1 VALPRLACVA
11 VSLFPL
17 AARLRSE
24 PELAREAVV
33 IVEGNGSAARVIAA
47 SRLARR
53 AGVRPGLTLPQAR
66 ALIPK
71 LVARPR
77 DAECERAAQEALLE
91 IAERFSPRIE
101 DDGEGVAYLDVDGID
116 RRFRPARKGGP
127 RGTAASPSSPAAAAA
142 SPEMSLACA
151 LAGAA
156 EAASLPAKVGIASS
170 KLAARI
176 AATLAESPAIVAAGE
191 EAAFLAPLPLARLSP
206 TPETLGAGAPGAA
219 GTWGIP
225 AHPGTSGTPGI
236 IDIVAT
242 LAQWGIKTI
251 GDFARLPVARV
262 TSRLGNAGREL
273 HATARG
279 IDPRP
284 LMPSQPPPAFHEGMD
299 LEWPLVALEP
309 FLFVCRAALERL
321 CLRLEANGL
330 ACARLE
336 LTLRLEPEGHQ
347 PRTIDLPAPT
357 RDVKTLLTL
366 LRLDLE
372 ARPPGAPVAGFT
384 LAAHPDRPR
393 EAQLALYG
401 PAALSPDKLA
411 ATLARL
417 FALLGPGRVGS
428 PRPVDGHRPERQALV
443 EYAPPP
449 PPLTPDVRRD
459 LRSTAG
465 RGLLAVRVVR
475 PALEIEVLVQD
486 AEDAGETAPL
496 FSQAPKP
503 RAAACRDP
511 ASRSTPV
518 SPAPIRKSPTS
529 EPPPAPDPF
538 QAPEPRAAA
547 SQAPAPFETSGP
559 FEAPNSFEAPE
570 SPEISEPDPFQ
581 LPELL
586 LASEPCLLAPVEIR
600 PIAREDTAGRLRVA
614 GRVKVAAGP
623 WGLED
628 EWWTPD
634 PTGRDYWDVEL
645 TTGGIYRIFRDRASG
660 AWYADGVYD

>member
-1 VALPRLACVA
+1 VALPRLACIV

-24 PELAREAVV
+24 PELAREAVI
-33 IVEGNGSAARVIAA
+33 IVEGNGSTARVVAA

-53 AGVRPGLTLPQAR
+53 AGVRSGLTLPQAR

-91 IAERFSPRIE
+91 VAERFSPRVE
-101 DDGEGVAYLDVDGID
+101 DAGEGVAYLDVDGID
-116 RRFRPARKGGP
+116 RHFRPAGRREP
-127 RGTAASPSSPAAAAA
+127 SPAPAAAEAG
-142 SPEMSLACA
+142 PETSLGRA
-151 LAGAA
+151 LLVAA
-156 EAASLPAKVGIASS
+156 EAAFLPAKVGIASS

-176 AATLAESPAIVAAGE
+176 AAGLPEAPAIVAAGQ

-206 TPETLGAGAPGAA
+206 ASETLGSPAPGVAR
-219 GTWGIP
+219 
-225 AHPGTSGTPGI
+225 TSGSPVSSGNPGI
-236 IDIVAT
+236 IEIVAT

-251 GDFARLPVARV
+251 GDFAHLPASRI

-309 FLFVCRAALERL
+309 FLFVGRAALERL
-321 CLRLEANGL
+321 CLRLEASGL
-330 ACARLE
+330 ACARLQ
-336 LTLRLEPEGHQ
+336 LTLRLEPEGYQ
-347 PRTIDLPAPT
+347 LRTIDLPAPT
-357 RDVKTLLTL
+357 RDVKTLVTL

-384 LAAHPDRPR
+384 LAANPDRPR
-393 EAQLALYG
+393 EAQLSLYG

-428 PRPVDGHRPERQALV
+428 PRPVDGHRPERLALV

-449 PPLTPDVRRD
+449 PPLSSLAPGFRRD
-459 LRSTAG
+459 PRCTAG

-475 PALEIEVLVQD
+475 PAMEIEVLGPQD
-486 AEDAGETAPL
+486 LDAP
-496 FSQAPKP
+496 S
-503 RAAACRDP
+503 
-511 ASRSTPV
+511 S
-518 SPAPIRKSPTS
+518 S
-529 EPPPAPDPF
+529 EPTQPAEQPLKT
-538 QAPEPRAAA
+538 A
-547 SQAPAPFETSGP
+547 
-559 FEAPNSFEAPE
+559 
-570 SPEISEPDPFQ
+570 
-581 LPELL
+581 
-586 LASEPCLLAPVEIR
+586 EPCLLPPVEIR
-600 PIAREDTAGRLRVA
+600 PVTREDTAGRLRVA

-623 WGLED
+623 WGLEE
-628 EWWTPD
+628 EWWTPN

-645 TTGGIYRIFRDRASG
+645 TTGGLYRIFRDRASG
-660 AWYADGVYD
+660 TWYMDGVYD

>member
-1 VALPRLACVA
+1 VALPRLACVT

-33 IVEGNGSAARVIAA
+33 IVEGNGSAARVVAA

-53 AGVRPGLTLPQAR
+53 AGVRAGLTLPQAR

-91 IAERFSPRIE
+91 AAERFSPRVE
-101 DDGEGVAYLDVDGID
+101 DAGEGVVYLDVDGID
-116 RRFRPARKGGP
+116 RRFRPRTSAGNGGH
-127 RGTAASPSSPAAAAA
+127 GASHGSAGPNDAGESPELCLGRALIGAAA
-142 SPEMSLACA
+142 
-151 LAGAA
+151 
-156 EAASLPAKVGIASS
+156 AASLPAKVGIASS

-176 AATLAESPAIVAAGE
+176 AAGLPESPAVVPAGQ
-191 EAAFLAPLPLARLSP
+191 EAAFLAPLPLASLTPAAGASGAAATRPAETRRRPRSP
-206 TPETLGAGAPGAA
+206 TAPATT
-219 GTWGIP
+219 GT
-225 AHPGTSGTPGI
+225 PGTSVTPSNLGNSGI
-236 IDIVAT
+236 IEIVAT
-242 LAQWGIKTI
+242 LARWGVRTI
-251 GDFARLPVARV
+251 GDFARLPAARV
-262 TSRLGNAGREL
+262 TSRLGSAGREL

-279 IDPRP
+279 VDPRP
-284 LMPSQPPPAFHEGMD
+284 LMPCQPPPAFHEGMD

-309 FLFVCRAALERL
+309 FLFVARAALERL

-336 LTLRLEPEGHQ
+336 LALRLEPEGHQ
-347 PRTIDLPAPT
+347 PRAIDLPAPT

-393 EAQLALYG
+393 EAQLSLYG

-428 PRPVDGHRPERQALV
+428 PRPVDGHRPERLALV
-443 EYAPPP
+443 EYDPPP
-449 PPLTPDVRRD
+449 PPLATPDGRRD
-459 LRSTAG
+459 PRRTMG

-475 PALEIEVLVQD
+475 PAVEVEVLTP
-486 AEDAGETAPL
+486 EPPGTP
-496 FSQAPKP
+496 
-503 RAAACRDP
+503 AAAEIREPSADP
-511 ASRSTPV
+511 DL
-518 SPAPIRKSPTS
+518 PAGI
-529 EPPPAPDPF
+529 
-538 QAPEPRAAA
+538 
-547 SQAPAPFETSGP
+547 
-559 FEAPNSFEAPE
+559 
-570 SPEISEPDPFQ
+570 
-581 LPELL
+581 
-586 LASEPCLLAPVEIR
+586 EPCLLAPLEIR
-600 PIAREDTAGRLRVA
+600 PIARDDTAGRLRVA

-628 EWWTPD
+628 EWWTPN
-634 PTGRDYWDVEL
+634 PAGRDYWDVEL
-645 TTGGIYRIFRDRASG
+645 TTGGLYRIFRNRASG
-660 AWYADGVYD
+660 TWHVDGVYD

>member
-33 IVEGNGSAARVIAA
+33 IVEGNGSAARVLAA

-91 IAERFSPRIE
+91 IAERFSPRVE
-101 DDGEGVAYLDVDGID
+101 DAGEGVAYLDVDGID
-116 RRFRPARKGGP
+116 RRFRPAM
-127 RGTAASPSSPAAAAA
+127 PAAMPA
-142 SPEMSLACA
+142 SPETSLACA

-156 EAASLPAKVGIASS
+156 EAAGLPARIGIASS

-176 AATLAESPAIVAAGE
+176 AATLAESPTVVPAGE
-191 EAAFLAPLPLARLSP
+191 EAAFLAPLPLARLLP
-206 TPETLGAGAPGAA
+206 APETLGAGAPGAA
-219 GTWGIP
+219 ATP
-225 AHPGTSGTPGI
+225 AHPGAAAGI

-242 LAQWGIKTI
+242 LARWGIETI

-262 TSRLGNAGREL
+262 TSRLGSSGREL

-284 LMPSQPPPAFHEGMD
+284 LMPSPPPPAFHEGMD

-428 PRPVDGHRPERQALV
+428 PRPVDGHRPERLALV

-449 PPLTPDVRRD
+449 PPLAPDVRRD

-475 PALEIEVLVQD
+475 PATEIEVLVD
-486 AEDAGETAPL
+486 D
-496 FSQAPKP
+496 
-503 RAAACRDP
+503 RRDP
-511 ASRSTPV
+511 GGSGGPGGSEETPAPI
-518 SPAPIRKSPTS
+518 SPAPMPQPPQPPETPETPETPAPSETS
-529 EPPPAPDPF
+529 ESPLPTLPPH
-538 QAPEPRAAA
+538 
-547 SQAPAPFETSGP
+547 
-559 FEAPNSFEAPE
+559 
-570 SPEISEPDPFQ
+570 
-581 LPELL
+581 LPEM
-586 LASEPCLLAPVEIR
+586 AEPSLLAPVEVR
-600 PIAREDTAGRLRVA
+600 PVTREDTAGRLRVA

-628 EWWTPD
+628 EWWTPS

-645 TTGGIYRIFRDRASG
+645 TTGGIYRIFRDRSSG
-660 AWYADGVYD
+660 AWYVDGVYD

>member
-1 VALPRLACVA
+1 VALPRLACIA

-33 IVEGNGSAARVIAA
+33 IVEGNGSAARVLAA

-101 DDGEGVAYLDVDGID
+101 DAGEGVAYLDADGID
-116 RRFRPARKGGP
+116 RRFRPAGRAP
-127 RGTAASPSSPAAAAA
+127 RSAAAPPAGATTPATPTTPITPATPAMPATPATPASPA
-142 SPEMSLACA
+142 EMSLACA

-156 EAASLPAKVGIASS
+156 EAAGLPARVGIASS

-176 AATLAESPAIVAAGE
+176 AATLAESPAIVPAGE
-191 EAAFLAPLPLARLSP
+191 EAAFLAPLPLARLLP
-206 TPETLGAGAPGAA
+206 TPETLGTTAGAAPGAA
-219 GTWGIP
+219 TTRTTRATGGAP
-225 AHPGTSGTPGI
+225 AHPGAAGI
-236 IDIVAT
+236 LDIVAT

-262 TSRLGNAGREL
+262 TSRLGSSGREL

-284 LMPSQPPPAFHEGMD
+284 LMPSPPPPAFHEGMD

-417 FALLGPGRVGS
+417 FALLGPGRIGS
-428 PRPVDGHRPERQALV
+428 PRPVDGHRPERLALV

-449 PPLTPDVRRD
+449 PPLSPEARRD

-475 PALEIEVLVQD
+475 PATEIEVLVHD
-486 AEDAGETAPL
+486 
-496 FSQAPKP
+496 P
-503 RAAACRDP
+503 RGPRDP
-511 ASRSTPV
+511 RDPRGPRSPECPEASGGTAART
-518 SPAPIRKSPTS
+518 SPAPATVQ
-529 EPPPAPDPF
+529 PP
-538 QAPEPRAAA
+538 
-547 SQAPAPFETSGP
+547 ET
-559 FEAPNSFEAPE
+559 
-570 SPEISEPDPFQ
+570 PEISEPSEPSEPSETPGPPEIPDP
-581 LPELL
+581 PET
-586 LASEPCLLAPVEIR
+586 AEPCLLAPVEIR
-600 PIAREDTAGRLRVA
+600 PVTREDTAGRLRVT

-628 EWWTPD
+628 EWWTPN

-660 AWYADGVYD
+660 AWYVDGVYD